1 MRRNLSELSGREY
14 DLVIVGGGI
23 FGVCAAWDATLR
35 GLSVALVE
43 RGDFCQA
50 TSANHLKVVHGGIRY
65 LQHLDIYRILE
76 SNKERNALLRIA
88 PHLVQP
94 LPIIVPTYG
103 HGMQGKEILSVGLM
117 IYDLMVFNRNKGL
130 NDPDR
135 RIPKGHIISRRECLE
150 LFPDLERKNLTGAGV
165 LYDGQMYN
173 PPRLVLSYLRSAM
186 ESGAQAANYLEATDF
201 LRKGDRV
208 VGVKVRDRI
217 TSDEFEIR
225 CKVVLNASGP
235 WAERLLESKMGIQLS
250 PQQTYSR
257 DACFVIPRR
266 LTGKYALAVQGSTSD
281 PDAILSRKQRHIFIV
296 PWRDYTLIGVWHVVF
311 KGSPDEFTVTDEELQ
326 SFLDEVNQGYP
337 HLNLKLGD
345 ISMWNAGLV
354 LFGDNKPGATELSYG
369 KRSLLVDHA
378 KEHNL
383 QGLITLIG
391 VRATTARGKAVKGVD
406 LAFKKLGKNVPK
418 SKTDV
423 TPIYGGQ
430 IECFEEFLSHAIE
443 RRPSTLD
450 ADVMR
455 PLLHNYGSKY
465 GEVLKYIKEDRIL
478 AEKIGTSKILKAEVI
493 HGVREEMA
501 QKLVDI
507 VFRRTDLGTACYPG
521 DDAIKVC
528 AELMASEMGWN
539 DGRVQREI
547 DEVRAAFPFL
557 NKNN

>member
-1 MRRNLSELSGREY
+1 MRRNLSELSGKEY

-43 RGDFCQA
+43 QGDFCQA

-76 SNKERNALLRIA
+76 SNRERNALLRIA

-94 LPIIVPTYG
+94 LPVIVPTYG

-135 RIPKGHIISRRECLE
+135 RIPRGHIISRRECLE
-150 LFPDLERKNLTGAGV
+150 LFPDLEKKNLTGAGV
-165 LYDGQMYN
+165 FYDGQMYN
-173 PPRLVLSYLRSAM
+173 PPRLALSYLRSAM
-186 ESGAQAANYLEATDF
+186 ESGAQAANYLEATGF
-201 LRKGDRV
+201 LRKADRV

-217 TSDEFEIR
+217 TSDEFEIH

-235 WAERLLESKMGIQLS
+235 WAERLLESKMGIQLN

-257 DACFVIPRR
+257 DTCFVIPRR
-266 LTGKYALAVQGSTSD
+266 LTGEYALAVQGSTSD
-281 PDAILSRKQRHIFIV
+281 PDAVLSTGHRHLFIV

-369 KRSLLVDHA
+369 KRSLLLDHA

-391 VRATTARGKAVKGVD
+391 VRATTARGKALKAVD

-418 SKTDV
+418 SKTNV

-430 IECFEEFLSHAIE
+430 IECFEDFLSHAVE

-465 GEVLKYIKEDRIL
+465 GEVLKYIKEDHVL
-478 AEKIGTSKILKAEVI
+478 AETMEKSKILKAEII
-493 HGVREEMA
+493 HAVREEMA

-521 DDAIKVC
+521 DDAIKTC

-539 DGRVQREI
+539 DDRVQREI
-547 DEVRAAFPFL
+547 DEVRTAFPFPPP
-557 NKNN
+557 

>member
-1 MRRNLSELSGREY
+1 MKRNLSELSGREY

-76 SNKERNALLRIA
+76 SNRERNALLRIA

-94 LPIIVPTYG
+94 LPVIVPTYG

-135 RIPKGHIISRRECLE
+135 RIPRGHIISRRECLE

-165 LYDGQMYN
+165 FYDGQMYN
-173 PPRLVLSYLRSAM
+173 PPRLALSYLRSAM
-186 ESGAQAANYLEATDF
+186 ESGAQAANYLEATGF
-201 LRKGDRV
+201 LRKADSV
-208 VGVKVRDRI
+208 VGVEVRDRI

-266 LTGKYALAVQGSTSD
+266 LTGEYALAVQGSTSD
-281 PDAILSRKQRHIFIV
+281 PDAVLSTGHRHLFIV

-311 KGSPDEFTVTDEELQ
+311 
-326 SFLDEVNQGYP
+326 
-337 HLNLKLGD
+337 
-345 ISMWNAGLV
+345 
-354 LFGDNKPGATELSYG
+354 
-369 KRSLLVDHA
+369 
-378 KEHNL
+378 
-383 QGLITLIG
+383 
-391 VRATTARGKAVKGVD
+391 
-406 LAFKKLGKNVPK
+406 
-418 SKTDV
+418 
-423 TPIYGGQ
+423 
-430 IECFEEFLSHAIE
+430 
-443 RRPSTLD
+443 
-450 ADVMR
+450 
-455 PLLHNYGSKY
+455 
-465 GEVLKYIKEDRIL
+465 
-478 AEKIGTSKILKAEVI
+478 
-493 HGVREEMA
+493 
-501 QKLVDI
+501 
-507 VFRRTDLGTACYPG
+507 
-521 DDAIKVC
+521 
-528 AELMASEMGWN
+528 
-539 DGRVQREI
+539 
-547 DEVRAAFPFL
+547 
-557 NKNN
+557 

>member
-65 LQHLDIYRILE
+65 LQHLDIYRIRE

-103 HGMQGKEILSVGLM
+103 HGMQGKEILSIGLM

-165 LYDGQMYN
+165 FYDGQMYN

-217 TSDEFEIR
+217 TGDEFEIC

-235 WAERLLESKMGIQLS
+235 WAERLLESKMGIQIS
-250 PQQTYSR
+250 PKQTYSR

-266 LTGKYALAVQGSTSD
+266 LTGKYALAVKGKTCD
-281 PDAILSRKQRHIFIV
+281 PDAILSRKERHLFIV

-326 SFLDEVNQGYP
+326 DFLDEVNQGYR

-354 LFGDNKPGATELSYG
+354 LFGDNKHGAADLSYG
-369 KRSLLVDHA
+369 KRSLLIDHA
-378 KEHNL
+378 KEYNL

-391 VRATTARGKAVKGVD
+391 VRATTARGKAVKAVD
-406 LAFKKLGKNVPK
+406 LAFKKMGKNVPK

-443 RRPSTLD
+443 RRPLTLD
-450 ADVMR
+450 AEVMR
-455 PLLHNYGSKY
+455 SLLHNYGSKY
-465 GEVLKYIKEDRIL
+465 GEVLKYIKEDHVL
-478 AEKIGTSKILKAEVI
+478 AEKVGTSKTIKAEVI
-493 HGVREEMA
+493 HAVREEMA

-507 VFRRTDLGTACYPG
+507 VFRRADLGTACYPG
-521 DDAIKVC
+521 DDAIKAC
-528 AELMASEMGWN
+528 AELMALEMGWN
-539 DGRVQREI
+539 NDRVQREI

-557 NKNN
+557 NKSN

>member
-23 FGVCAAWDATLR
+23 FGVCAAWDAILR

-65 LQHLDIYRILE
+65 LQHLDIYRVLE

-94 LPIIVPTYG
+94 LPVIVPTYG
-103 HGMQGKEILSVGLM
+103 HGMQGKEVLLCGLKL
-117 IYDLMVFNRNKGL
+117 YDLLTFDRNKGL
-130 NDPDR
+130 KDPDR
-135 RIPKGHIISRRECLE
+135 RIPRTRIITRQEVLD
-150 LFPDLERKNLTGAGV
+150 LFPDLEKKGLTGAGV
-165 LYDGQMYN
+165 FYDGQMYN

-186 ESGAQAANYLEATDF
+186 EFGAQAANYLEATDF
-201 LRKGDRV
+201 LRKEDRV
-208 VGVKVRDRI
+208 VGIKVRDRI
-217 TSDEFEIR
+217 AGDEFEIR

-235 WAERLLESKMGIQLS
+235 WAERLLESKMGIQLN

-266 LTGKYALAVQGSTSD
+266 LTGKYALAVKGKTCD
-281 PDAILSRKQRHIFIV
+281 PDAVLSRKERHLFIV

-354 LFGDNKPGATELSYG
+354 LFGDSKPGATDLSYG

-391 VRATTARGKAVKGVD
+391 VRATTARGKAVKAVD
-406 LAFKKLGKNVPK
+406 LAFKKMGKNVPK

-430 IECFEEFLSHAIE
+430 IECFEEFLSHEIE
-443 RRPSTLD
+443 RCSSTLD
-450 ADVMR
+450 AEVMR
-455 PLLHNYGSKY
+455 PLLHNYGSNY
-465 GEVLKYIKEDRIL
+465 HEVLKYIKEDYIL
-478 AEKIGTSKILKAEVI
+478 AEKIGTSKTIKAEVI
-493 HGVREEMA
+493 HAVREEMA
-501 QKLVDI
+501 QKLVDV
-507 VFRRTDLGTACYPG
+507 VFRRTDLGAADYPG
-521 DDAIKVC
+521 EDAIKAC

-539 DGRVQREI
+539 DDRVQREI
-547 DEVRAAFPFL
+547 DEIRAVFPFL
-557 NKNN
+557 SKSN